1 MGRNT
6 SQNKSNQSGIK
17 FMSDAIFQQVLEEVV
32 KSGIKEFC
40 ICPGS
45 RNSPL
50 VNCIV
55 QSPALIKYF
64 WYEERSAAFF
74 ALGRAR
80 MTRQPVAIITTSGTA
95 AGELL
100 PAAMEAHYTGTPILL
115 ITADRPR
122 RFRGTGAPQTAEQEG
137 LFGIYAHFTQD
148 IEAEEICRIQQWD
161 QSGPAHLNVCIEEPK
176 SYPAAYHDLSL
187 YIPKQQRIQ
196 PFPSTPVNA
205 EALTQFF
212 KQSQRPLIIVSA
224 IPKEFREAAVNF
236 LLTLHAPI
244 YCEGGSGL
252 REDSRI
258 KHLQIRA
265 ESAVWKLSN
274 ANSYPIDG
282 VLRIGSVPVTRLW
295 RDLEDRPNQLAECSI
310 SHLPFSGLSWGRHVQ
325 CRLDEFLSNYC
336 LPKGWKCG
344 DASAWL
350 AEDKKRSAQ
359 IDQLFVSFPTSE
371 PALYR
376 ELSQHISKEAM
387 LFLGNSL
394 PVREWDLAA
403 TTEQRGINIEAS
415 RGLNGIDGQLS
426 TFLGLCK
433 PGRENWTILGDLT
446 CLYDFAALWI
456 LKSLPN
462 VPIKIIIINNGG
474 GKLFAR
480 IYKDPIFQH
489 IHNYNFEHFAK
500 SWGIP
505 YFHFEGSIMKNSLP
519 EQAFVEIC
527 PDAASTDAFWNAYD
541 ELK

>member
-1 MGRNT
+1 M
-6 SQNKSNQSGIK
+6 SN
-17 FMSDAIFQQVLEEVV
+17 AIYQQVLEEVV

-40 ICPGS
+40 LCPGS

-50 VNCIV
+50 INCIV

-64 WYEERSAAFF
+64 WFEERSAAFF

-80 MTRQPVAIITTSGTA
+80 MTRQPVAVVTTSGTA

-100 PAAMEAHYTGTPILL
+100 PAAMEAHYTATPLLL

-137 LFGIYAHFTQD
+137 LFGVYSHFNQD

-176 SYPAAYHDLSL
+176 SYPAEYHDLSPF
-187 YIPKQQRIQ
+187 IPAQQLIP
-196 PFPSTPVNA
+196 PFPSRPIHA
-205 EALTQFF
+205 EPLTHFF
-212 KQSQRPLIIVSA
+212 EQSQRPLIIVSA
-224 IPKEFREAAVNF
+224 IPKEFREAVVNF

-244 YCEGGSGL
+244 YCEGSSGL
-252 REDSRI
+252 REESRI
-258 KHLQIRA
+258 QHLQVRE
-265 ESAVWKLSN
+265 ESAVWKLSS
-274 ANSYPIDG
+274 ANSYLIDG

-310 SHLPFSGLSWGRHVQ
+310 SHLPFSGLSWGRHIQ
-325 CRLDEFLSNYC
+325 CHMNEFLISFC

-350 AEDKKRSAQ
+350 AADKKRSAQ
-359 IDQLFVSFPTSE
+359 VDQLFVSFPTSE

-376 ELSQHISKEAM
+376 ELSMQIPKKSM
-387 LFLGNSL
+387 LYLGNSL
-394 PVREWDLAA
+394 PIREWDLAA
-403 TTEQRGINIEAS
+403 ITEQREIHIEAS

-426 TFLGLCK
+426 TFLGLCR
-433 PGRENWTILGDLT
+433 PENENWTILGDLT
-446 CLYDFAALWI
+446 CLYDFPALWI
-456 LKSLPN
+456 FKSLSN
-462 VPIKIIIINNGG
+462 MPIKIIIINNGG

-489 IHNYNFEHFAK
+489 LHNYNFEHFAK

-505 YFHFEGSIMKNSLP
+505 YYCYEGSIMKNSLP
-519 EQAFVEIC
+519 TQAFVEIC
-527 PDAASTDAFWNAYD
+527 PDATSTDAFWKAYD